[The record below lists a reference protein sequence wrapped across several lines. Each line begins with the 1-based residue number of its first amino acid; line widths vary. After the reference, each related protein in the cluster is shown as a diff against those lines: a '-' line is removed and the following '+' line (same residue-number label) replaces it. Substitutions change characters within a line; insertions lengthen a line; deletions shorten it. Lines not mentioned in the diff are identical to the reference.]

1 MAEWGHIALGW
12 GLWGVCWGLCALG
25 MLLSCVTLSGMW
37 LVLAAA
43 GVAWHLAEPGGF
55 PGAWTLAGMAAV
67 CTVSEVWTTVAASW
81 GVAKR
86 GGGKAS
92 VWWAFWGSLAGAVV
106 GGMVVPVPLVGSLV
120 GMAVGSFVPVYA
132 AERRRLQ
139 GNAGYVARGAVWATL
154 AAWGVKVGTTAALIA
169 WLAVGLWR

>member
-1 MAEWGHIALGW
+1 M
-12 GLWGVCWGLCALG
+12 
-25 MLLSCVTLSGMW
+25 
-37 LVLAAA
+37 
-43 GVAWHLAEPGGF
+43 
-55 PGAWTLAGMAAV
+55 
-67 CTVSEVWTTVAASW
+67 AASW

-106 GGMVVPVPLVGSLV
+106 GGMVVPVPLVGSLL

-169 WLAVGLWR
+169 WLAAGLWT